1 MKATAIKEFSAQ
13 LDQVRDVVDD
23 IRELFQEE
31 FDEKSEKWQESE
43 SGEIAQGRIDAIQA
57 VIDAIDEAMGALQ

>member
-1 MKATAIKEFSAQ
+1 MKAATIKEFSAQ

-23 IRELFQEE
+23 MRELFQEE

-57 VIDAIDEAMGALQ
+57 VIDAINEAMGAL